1 MMLVALEGTLLAGS
15 VVRGKIDFT
24 YPPVVGTKTVCLFRT
39 AKGFNL
45 PNLKVY
51 NGSSG

>member
-1 MMLVALEGTLLAGS
+1 MLVALEGTLLAGS
-15 VVRGKIDFT
+15 VVHGKIDFT

-39 AKGFNL
+39 AKDFNL
-45 PNLKVY
+45 QNLKVY